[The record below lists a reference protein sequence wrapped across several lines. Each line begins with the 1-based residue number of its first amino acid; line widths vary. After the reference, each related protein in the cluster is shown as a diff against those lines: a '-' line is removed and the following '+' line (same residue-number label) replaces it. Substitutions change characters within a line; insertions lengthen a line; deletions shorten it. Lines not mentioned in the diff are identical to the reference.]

1 MGFSNHL
8 LYCLWILTNTQI
20 AAAAS
25 VLPGWVGM
33 ERKIDTMAGFRFKES
48 GSRPDIGTR
57 PSH

>member
-20 AAAAS
+20 AAAAM

-33 ERKIDTMAGFRFKES
+33 GLKIDTMAGFRFKE
-48 GSRPDIGTR
+48 GGCCPDIGTR